1 MIRYDSVGY
10 GKIWEQIL
18 KRLKENDKVIVCR
31 IYGKS
36 NGEIEN

>member
-18 KRLKENDKVIVCR
+18 KTIKEDDKVIICR
-31 IYGKS
+31 ICEK
-36 NGEIEN
+36 